1 MRCGWDA
8 LALKA
13 IDLLLRYAIRFCYA
27 FVLAQVLVPRVEH
40 ERLNK
45 MAAIRVFVPTMAA

>member
-1 MRCGWDA
+1 MRYGWDA